1 MKHTAGF
8 TLFEVL
14 AALALLSLLLLGVYA
29 GIRSATHTVESG
41 ELKIEQLDEVRS
53 SQQFLRREL
62 MQAMAQAIAHDD
74 NGNNIFFVGSS
85 DEMRF
90 VAPLPGYLGRMGP
103 QLIDVKLVSTDKDGK
118 QLVASLAELPP
129 DGSPLHPLG
138 DPQVLVGGVAD
149 GAFSYRGLNAQGQ
162 PMDWQDDWKLTGNMP
177 SIVEIKLTLANR
189 REWPLLSAP
198 LRVNAAAT
206 QGPGLLRGLQQPQTV
221 MP

>member
-1 MKHTAGF
+1 MKRTAGF

-29 GIRSATHTVESG
+29 GIRSSTHTVESG

-85 DEMRF
+85 DDMRF

-103 QLIDVKLVSTDKDGK
+103 QLIDVKLVSDDKNGK

-138 DPQVLVGGVAD
+138 DPQVLVDGVVD

-162 PMDWQDDWKLTGNMP
+162 PMDWQDDWKFTGNMP
-177 SIVEIKLTLANR
+177 TIVEIKLTLANG

-206 QGPGLLRGLQQPQTV
+206 QGPGMLRGLQQPPVAMQ
-221 MP
+221 

>member
-129 DGSPLHPLG
+129 DGSSLHPLG
-138 DPQVLVGGVAD
+138 DPQVLVDGVVD

-162 PMDWQDDWKLTGNMP
+162 PMDWQDDWKFTGNMP

>member
-1 MKHTAGF
+1 MKRTAGF

-29 GIRSATHTVESG
+29 GIRSSTHTVESG

-85 DEMRF
+85 DDMRF

-103 QLIDVKLVSTDKDGK
+103 QLIDVKLVSDDKNGK

-138 DPQVLVGGVAD
+138 DPQVLVDGVVD

-162 PMDWQDDWKLTGNMP
+162 PMDWQDDWKFTGNMP
-177 SIVEIKLTLANR
+177 TIVEIKLTLANG

-206 QGPGLLRGLQQPQTV
+206 QGPGMLRGLQQPPV
-221 MP
+221 AMP

>member
-1 MKHTAGF
+1 MKQTAGF

-41 ELKIEQLDEVRS
+41 ELKIEQLDQVRS

-62 MQAMAQAIAHDD
+62 MQALAQAIAHDD

-138 DPQVLVGGVAD
+138 EPQVLVEGVVD

-162 PMDWQDDWKLTGNMP
+162 PMDWQDDWKFTGNMP
-177 SIVEIKLTLANR
+177 NIVEIKLTLANG

-206 QGPGLLRGLQQPQTV
+206 QGPGLLRGLQQPQAGV
-221 MP
+221 P

>member
-85 DEMRF
+85 NEMRF

-129 DGSPLHPLG
+129 DGSSLHPLG
-138 DPQVLVGGVAD
+138 DPQVLVDGVVD

>member
-85 DEMRF
+85 SEMRF

-177 SIVEIKLTLANR
+177 SIVEIKLTLANG

>member
-85 DEMRF
+85 SEMRF

-129 DGSPLHPLG
+129 DGSSLHPLG
-138 DPQVLVGGVAD
+138 DPQVLVDGVVD